1 MGGGSGVADMPVS
14 GPDHA
19 PVLQLSGV
27 TLRFAGRVAP
37 VVEEVS
43 LQVAAGEVLCLV
55 GASGSG
61 KSVTARACLRLEG
74 HEGGR
79 IAAGAIRLG
88 KGETTVE
95 MQDAPPDRLRA
106 LRGRQVAMIFQEP
119 AASLNPVRR
128 IGAQLEEG
136 LRAKAGL
143 GRAAARLRAL
153 ALLARVGFPAP
164 EAIQR
169 AYPHQL
175 SGGMC
180 QRVMIA
186 MALAGGPRVL
196 VADEPTTA
204 LDAVA
209 QAEVLALLDDL
220 RRDMG
225 LAILLITHDPGV
237 VARMADRVA
246 VMAGGR
252 IVETGPASEMLRA
265 PKTAAA
271 RDILAGSQTARY
283 RAPPADDAT
292 APVLA
297 VRNLQVAYAGH
308 ATQAV
313 RGVSLE
319 IARGE
324 TLALVGQSGSGKTT
338 LARAALRLIP
348 LVAGRVLLD
357 GDDITGLAGQA
368 LRRARARMQMIFQD
382 PLLSLDP
389 RRALGRQVADPLR
402 NFGVPAPERAARVA
416 ALFERVGLD
425 PDLMNRRLVE
435 VSGGQRQRV
444 AIARALVLDPRVI
457 VADEAL
463 ASLDP
468 HMRERIAELLV
479 SLQHERGLGCL
490 FISHDIAAVA
500 RIAHR
505 IAVMHEGRIVETGP
519 ARAVLETPGHG
530 YTRSLIAAAGGGP
543 VKSPLAPAPPDAR
556 LQEVSPGHMV
566 LGTPDI

>member
-1 MGGGSGVADMPVS
+1 MPVS

-43 LQVAAGEVLCLV
+43 LRVAAGEVLCLV

-79 IAAGAIRLG
+79 IEAGAIRLG
-88 KGETTVE
+88 KGDTAVE
-95 MQDAPPDRLRA
+95 MQDLPPGRLRA

-186 MALAGGPRVL
+186 MALAAGPRVL

-225 LAILLITHDPGV
+225 LAILLITHDRGV

-265 PKTAAA
+265 PRTAAA

-348 LVAGRVLLD
+348 LAAGRVLLD

-425 PDLMNRRLVE
+425 PDLMDRRPVE

-490 FISHDIAAVA
+490 FISNDIAAVA

-530 YTRSLIAAAGGGP
+530 YTRSLIAAAAGGP